1 MTPASVPSVIFHT
14 RIRSE
19 ASGGPN
25 PFEWRDLSSDDIFR
39 GKRVVLFGLPGAFT
53 PACSESHLPGYEQ
66 RYDEFRSL
74 GVDQVICLAVNDAF
88 VMFQWAK
95 SQNIEKV
102 FMLPDGNGDFTRLMG
117 LLVDRQPQGMGMRSW
132 RYSMLVEDGVIR
144 KIFVEP
150 NVMDQPS
157 GVPVD
162 VSGADTMLAYL
173 KSL

>member
-1 MTPASVPSVIFHT
+1 
-14 RIRSE
+14 
-19 ASGGPN
+19 
-25 PFEWRDLSSDDIFR
+25 
-39 GKRVVLFGLPGAFT
+39 
-53 PACSESHLPGYEQ
+53 LPGYER

-74 GVDQVICLAVNDAF
+74 GVDQIICLAVNDAF